1 MTDLEERIRRALHD
15 PRRDLP
21 GRDLPGRELSAW
33 QDPMRRI
40 RREARRQRAAQ
51 TAGIGALIAV
61 IATAIIVPVAAL
73 RPAARTPAEHSGST
87 AIAPRPVPSLGL
99 SVSKSLG
106 GAGSPLPP
114 WTKQLGGEVAYE
126 CGTAICLMRPDGTG
140 QQTLSGI
147 YPLWDAAWSPNG
159 RLLAFR
165 GYYGPGDG
173 QYDLYELSVNG
184 CRLTRLTNG
193 INGFSPSWSP
203 AGSQVAFALPGGG
216 GIDAVGAGGTGL
228 RRLTVPTAAYQDG
241 APAWSATNRLAFV
254 RSYSALN
261 TSEIYTMNA
270 AGRDVTALTHGGPG
284 FNGPSWSP
292 DGKLI
297 AFVANPYSTGV
308 IEVASANGTGAR
320 VVSPRSWS
328 SSSPTWTPGGKIVF
342 LAKVGGRTSAYI
354 VNPDGTG
361 RRLLYRGL
369 YNASDEITWGS
380 RAALLTG
387 C

>member
-15 PRRDLP
+15 P
-21 GRDLPGRELSAW
+21 GRDLTPW
-33 QDPMRRI
+33 PDPMRHV
-40 RREARRQRAAQ
+40 RREARRQRAAH

-61 IATAIIVPVAAL
+61 VAAAIIVPAAVL
-73 RPAARTPAEHSGST
+73 RPAARAPAEHSGST
-87 AIAPRPVPSLGL
+87 AIPSGPVTPLGL
-99 SVSKSLG
+99 SVSKNFG
-106 GAGSPLPP
+106 GVGSPLPP

-126 CGTAICLMRPDGTG
+126 CGTTICLMRPDGIG

-173 QYDLYELSVNG
+173 QYDLYELSVKG

-193 INGFSPSWSP
+193 INGSSPSWSP
-203 AGSQVAFALPGGG
+203 AGSQVAFSPAGG

-228 RRLTVPTAAYQDG
+228 RRLTVPTAAYVDG
-241 APAWSATNRLAFV
+241 APAWSGNNRLAFV
-254 RSYSALN
+254 RSYHAQNS
-261 TSEIYTMNA
+261 SEIYTMNA
-270 AGRDVTALTHGGPG
+270 AGRDVTALTHGAPG
-284 FNGPSWSP
+284 FDGPSWSP

-308 IEVASANGTGAR
+308 IQVASATGTGAHA
-320 VVSPRSWS
+320 VSPRSWS
-328 SSSPTWTPGGKIVF
+328 SSSPTWTPGGQVIF
-342 LAKVGGRTSAYI
+342 LAKVGARTSAYI

-369 YNASDEITWGS
+369 YNASDEITWS
-380 RAALLTG
+380 PRAGGPLKG